1 MRHIDRFYKPQILKE
16 KDEEWTR
23 KFLESGKNRPSSKQY
38 AHKDI
43 IDALMNLSNGK
54 CFYSEK
60 KLQGLPKEVD
70 HLIEVSIDKSK
81 AFEWENLYLVTVKK

>member
-43 IDALMNLSNGK
+43 IELYICQDYCIYNL
-54 CFYSEK
+54 
-60 KLQGLPKEVD
+60 Q
-70 HLIEVSIDKSK
+70 
-81 AFEWENLYLVTVKK
+81 LVHI

>member
-43 IDALMNLSNGK
+43 IDALMN
-54 CFYSEK
+54 FT
-60 KLQGLPKEVD
+60 
-70 HLIEVSIDKSK
+70 
-81 AFEWENLYLVTVKK
+81 TVQ